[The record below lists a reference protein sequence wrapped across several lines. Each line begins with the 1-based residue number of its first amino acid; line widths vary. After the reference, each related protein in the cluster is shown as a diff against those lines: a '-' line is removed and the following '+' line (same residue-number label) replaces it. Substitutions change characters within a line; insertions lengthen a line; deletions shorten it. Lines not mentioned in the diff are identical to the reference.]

1 MADWQRKINLN
12 PEWSQCKAGEITLQE
27 CARSIVVKLQ
37 AVAPFSSTDCI
48 LIDAERE
55 ELIERFA
62 DIGAETDPDRYE
74 FDGLMTDLYDWGDT
88 ALDSKWNGKKVCWIE
103 TMLPARQKG
112 TADVE

>member
-27 CARSIVVKLQ
+27 CARSIAVKLREL
-37 AVAPFSSTDCI
+37 APFSPDP
-48 LIDAERE
+48 R
-55 ELIERFA
+55 
-62 DIGAETDPDRYE
+62 DINFNRDLLATSFEDIANEQDPDRDE